1 MASGLPDWGVCV
13 SEVKGRL
20 EEEVGLEGKEA
31 GSPRGE
37 KRDAY

>member
-1 MASGLPDWGVCV
+1 MASGLPDWGACV

-20 EEEVGLEGKEA
+20 EEEVGLGEKEV
-31 GSPRGE
+31 GPPRGE